1 MKIKLLSDTIVR
13 FPKDSVID
21 VDASEAKR
29 LISLGLAKDEKQKAT
44 GKKTTK
50 K

>member
-1 MKIKLLSDTIVR
+1 MKIKLLSDTIVK

-21 VDASEAKR
+21 VDNAEAKR
-29 LISLGLAKDEKQKAT
+29 LISLGLAKEEKPKAT

>member
-1 MKIKLLSDTIVR
+1 MIVKLLSDTIVR
-13 FPKDSVID
+13 FPKECVID
-21 VDASEAKR
+21 VDVSEAKR
-29 LISLGLAKDEKQKAT
+29 LISLGLAKEEKPKSS

>member
-1 MKIKLLSDTIVR
+1 MIVKLLSNTIVR
-13 FPKDSVID
+13 FPKESVID
-21 VDASEAKR
+21 VDTAEAKR
-29 LISLGLAKDEKQKAT
+29 LISLGLAKEENQKVT

>member
-1 MKIKLLSDTIVR
+1 MTIKLSSDTIVR

-29 LISLGLAKDEKQKAT
+29 LISLGLAKEEKPKSS